1 MYVCLLFCIEMT
13 KIFVTMRRYVFR
25 KFLLQGNDV
34 IKHDI
39 RLINFRLWLVLVL
52 TSFMPL
58 IYSTTRIYFLG
69 SIPNTWTF
77 SIAAQVAWLNVCYE
91 VLSEALLVP
100 LSYILGKA
108 LSDGV
113 GFNYRGRKALKIIL
127 STYLVVTFFVILFTE
142 DLVVVMHQQE
152 ELFDTTVNYIRL
164 ESIAIFISSFYA
176 FFSLVLVL
184 KNEKK
189 IMYKL
194 LITQVLLMIFL
205 DSLLVSQ
212 LSFSL
217 NLGVNGVAI
226 SNIVVN
232 LFLAFISIIYFVK
245 YGLLSRASEVQT
257 QQVIWLKE
265 WAKIGWKSG
274 LESFVRNTAFI
285 VMILQLVNEVQQA
298 GTYWV
303 ANQFIWGW
311 LLLPVLAL
319 GKLVTQDAA
328 TSNGL
333 SQVRVQSYL
342 WLTVGII
349 LVWGVTSPMWSG
361 FISNIMGIVDSTAII
376 ELVYLLVVFYII
388 FSLNNVIDSYFYG
401 IGRTDL
407 MLYQSL
413 IVNGLF
419 YGGAFVCYQVGM
431 FTPNLETISL
441 MFGVGITV
449 DAVITWL
456 LYRIHRNRQIGL
468 SSFVVV

>member
-1 MYVCLLFCIEMT
+1 M
-13 KIFVTMRRYVFR
+13 
-25 KFLLQGNDV
+25 FLGGFYHREVNV

-39 RLINFRLWLVLVL
+39 KSINYRLWLVLVL

-69 SIPNTWTF
+69 SIPNTWIF
-77 SIAAQVAWLNVCYE
+77 SIAAQVTWLNVGYE

-108 LSDGV
+108 LSDGI
-113 GFNYRGRKALKIIL
+113 GFNYRGRKALTIL
-127 STYLVVTFFVILFTE
+127 LSSYFAVTLLVVCFTE
-142 DLVVVMHQQE
+142 DLVFAMQQQK
-152 ELFDTTVNYIRL
+152 ELFDITVNYIRL
-164 ESIAIFISSFYA
+164 ESVAILISSVYA
-176 FFSLVLVL
+176 FFSLILVL

-189 IMYKL
+189 TMYRL
-194 LITQVLLMIFL
+194 LLMQVLLMISF

-217 NLGVNGVAI
+217 NLGVNGVAL
-226 SNIVVN
+226 SNIIVN
-232 LFLAFISIIYFVK
+232 LFLAVIATIYFVNS
-245 YGLLSRASEVQT
+245 GLFSRALEEQT

-274 LESFVRNTAFI
+274 LESFVRNAAFI
-285 VMILQLVNEVQQA
+285 VMILQLVNEVHQA

-328 TSNGL
+328 TGNGL

-342 WLTVGII
+342 CLTVGIV
-349 LVWGVTSPMWSG
+349 LVWGATSPMWSG
-361 FISNIMGIVDSTAII
+361 FISNVMGIANSTAII
-376 ELVYLLVVFYII
+376 ELVWLLVAFYII

-413 IVNGLF
+413 IVNSLF
-419 YGGAFVCYQVGM
+419 YGSAFVCYQVGM

-441 MFGVGITV
+441 MFGVGVAV
-449 DAVITWL
+449 DAIITWL
-456 LYRIHRNRQIGL
+456 LYDIHRHRQSDFSNLVI
-468 SSFVVV
+468 V